1 MITDSIEVR
10 LQQNLHPELCASMP
24 GETLTYQEKGY
35 MMPKDSALNLAVN
48 QWLEK
53 VRAQD
58 ILERTFEQH
67 LN

>member
-1 MITDSIEVR
+1 
-10 LQQNLHPELCASMP
+10 MP
-24 GETLTYQEKGY
+24 GKTLTYQEKGY

>member
-1 MITDSIEVR
+1 
-10 LQQNLHPELCASMP
+10 MP

-35 MMPKDSALNLAVN
+35 MMPKDAALRLAVN
-48 QWLEK
+48 QWLEEASSQK
-53 VRAQD
+53 